1 MPSAAA
7 VCALLI
13 SEESVTALS
22 TGGGPG
28 GGNMSTSVF
37 IKSSVLISRTWG
49 SQENHFHRRASAEG
63 LERSSCR
70 PRHTNCRD

>member
-22 TGGGPG
+22 TGGVLVGVICQLLCSLRVQYSLAELGEARRTISIG
-28 GGNMSTSVF
+28 GLQLRV
-37 IKSSVLISRTWG
+37 
-49 SQENHFHRRASAEG
+49 
-63 LERSSCR
+63 
-70 PRHTNCRD
+70 

>member
-22 TGGGPG
+22 TGR
-28 GGNMSTSVF
+28 
-37 IKSSVLISRTWG
+37 VLVGVMYQLLCSLIIQYSLAQLGEARRTISI
-49 SQENHFHRRASAEG
+49 
-63 LERSSCR
+63 
-70 PRHTNCRD
+70 